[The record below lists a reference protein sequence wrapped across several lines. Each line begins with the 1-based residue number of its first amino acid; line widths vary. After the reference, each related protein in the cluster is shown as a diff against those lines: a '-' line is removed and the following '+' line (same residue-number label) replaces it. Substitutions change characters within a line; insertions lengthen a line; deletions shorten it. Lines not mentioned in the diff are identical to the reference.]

1 MYPNMHSCVV
11 RFKRVKCRKSTKE
24 FSYMALPYKIF
35 NFLVMWIELDVFIRK
50 FIKRIKISANIRN
63 FTKGIEISVNIRSF
77 TKWIETSVNIRT
89 FTSWI
94 DTWREKSVWVFEILQ
109 NGLKSVW
116 NFEILQSELKSV
128 WMFEILQSGFK
139 SAVRGG
145 SNIALTTTTK
155 KVQMTHALFV
165 VGIMAAALL
174 FYSNLFSSCVCT
186 DVRMSAFVGTDR

>member
-1 MYPNMHSCVV
+1 MYPNIHSCVV

-24 FSYMALPYKIF
+24 FFYMALPYKIF

-50 FIKRIKISANIRN
+50 FIKRIKICANIRN
-63 FTKGIEISVNIRSF
+63 FTKGIEISVNIRNF
-77 TKWIETSVNIRT
+77 TKWIETSVNIRN

-94 DTWREKSVWVFEILQ
+94 DTWRE
-109 NGLKSVW
+109 
-116 NFEILQSELKSV
+116 KSV

-155 KVQMTHALFV
+155 KFRWRMHSVLREQWPLRCCFTSTSFHPV
-165 VGIMAAALL
+165 
-174 FYSNLFSSCVCT
+174 Y
-186 DVRMSAFVGTDR
+186 VRMSGCQPL